1 MNKKIKLFLILMM
14 ILFIFTVRVEGI
26 PMVDK
31 DITEVDLK
39 HDIYYSNIPLTIDEQ
54 YFIYNESI
62 KKNVSYEMILSMMKL
77 ESNFDNSLISVTNDY
92 GIMQINKNFAD
103 WYAELAE
110 LETYNIRNFKD
121 NVRMGISGIAF
132 YCDFYRQKGMSE
144 ELVFYYGLNSYN
156 MGINGYKQYVSN
168 NTNISRAY
176 DRRILDFKTK
186 LEKERW

>member
-14 ILFIFTVRVEGI
+14 ILFIFTIRVEGVT
-26 PMVDK
+26 MVDK

-39 HDIYYSNIPLTIDEQ
+39 HNIYYSNIPLTINEQ

-62 KKNVSYEMILSMMKL
+62 KNNVSYEMILSMMKL

-103 WYAELAE
+103 WYSELAG
-110 LETYNIRNFKD
+110 LETYNILNFKD

-144 ELVFYYGLNSYN
+144 ELIFYYALNSYN

-176 DRRILDFKTK
+176 DRRILDFKMK
-186 LEKERW
+186 LERIE